1 MCKKMRVCLIPG
13 KENRYTAYLC
23 CMDYFQLFG
32 LPVAPAVDRSLLAK
46 KYFELQRQNHPDFFT
61 QHSEH
66 EQEEAL
72 ALTADIN
79 KAFAIFKNE
88 QKTIEYFLQHEGI
101 IQENEKYNLP
111 ADFLMEMMD
120 INEAV
125 SAEDEAAVSKEV
137 ADYTSKLYEGIK
149 PILENYPTGEI
160 KPETLQELKA
170 YYYKKKYLN
179 RILDRLGG

>member
-1 MCKKMRVCLIPG
+1 
-13 KENRYTAYLC
+13 
-23 CMDYFQLFG
+23 MDYFQLFG

-79 KAFAIFKNE
+79 KAFAIFKDE
-88 QKTIEYFLQHEGI
+88 QKTIEYFLQHKGI
-101 IQENEKYNLP
+101 IQDNEKYNLP

-125 SAEDEAAVSKEV
+125 SEGDEAVITKEI
-137 ADYTSKLYEGIK
+137 ADYASSLYEGIK
-149 PILENYPTGEI
+149 PMVENHQTGPIE
-160 KPETLQELKA
+160 PEALQELKA

-179 RILDRLGG
+179 RILDRLEG